1 MRLYQALANQ
11 DEYDTASTLAQVRKE
26 TDPAAR
32 FTNKVV
38 EDLAA
43 FLSAALLTVA
53 CNREPQA
60 PKGTGVAQRSVNAS
74 APVFRNLGKRGESGL

>member
-1 MRLYQALANQ
+1 MAAVDSVHPRGRAGRY
-11 DEYDTASTLAQVRKE
+11 VR
-26 TDPAAR
+26 
-32 FTNKVV
+32 
-38 EDLAA
+38 LAA
-43 FLSAALLTVA
+43 FLSAALLTAA